1 MYAHKKF
8 RLSSIFERQ
17 AKYSKPIWN
26 KGLRLLTA
34 LSRSSTQT
42 GQEPHKGNE
51 IAGSGASGRAS
62 WPPKTDKP

>member
-1 MYAHKKF
+1 MGTNKKF

-17 AKYSKPIWN
+17 AKYSKSIWD

-34 LSRSSTQT
+34 LSRSPTQK
-42 GQEPHKGNE
+42 GQEPHKSNA

-62 WPPKTDKP
+62 WHSKTDKP